1 MIWSLRNRVLAA
13 VLVVSVFTAVASVVL
28 TWTYVTNARSAAER
42 IRTANVQAVQQVA
55 YRYLL
60 PVGSDSTEWA
70 GIDRAV
76 EAAALS
82 VEARVVVLD
91 RASGDILADSN
102 PAGIPVTGADADA
115 ILNPAFSLVA
125 MVENEGVVRSEGT
138 FGCGEGCFDAVT
150 GSSPPVDL
158 VVLSGA
164 TEARTGAKTN
174 GPGFDA
180 LGAALAIAAV
190 VSVAGLLAAFVSNRV
205 TRPVAA
211 LSASVMQ
218 VGRGDLGERFNHGNS
233 VGEIADLGGAFNEMA
248 ANLQHSEAARTAMI
262 ADIAHE
268 LRNPIGTILGNIEA
282 AQDRV
287 LPLDPALL
295 NRLHSEAVQ
304 LADLTDDVQQLALA
318 DAGQLRIEPELLDLE
333 HLVGET
339 VSAYRPLAERQGIV
353 LTTTAAGPLMAA
365 ADPTRI
371 RQVIGNLVK
380 NAITHT
386 SAGGAVKVEVSAVD
400 GGFRIEVIDNGIGL
414 SIDDQR
420 RIFDRFWRADPSR
433 SRNTGGT
440 GVGLAISETLIE
452 AHGGSITVTSEPG
465 NGSHFTV
472 TLPRP
477 PST

>member
-13 VLVVSVFTAVASVVL
+13 VLVVAVFTAVASVVL

-42 IRTANVQAVQQVA
+42 IRTANAQAVQQVA

-60 PVGSDSTEWA
+60 PVGSGSKEWA
-70 GIDRAV
+70 GINRAAK
-76 EAAALS
+76 AAALS
-82 VEARVVVLD
+82 VKARVVVLD
-91 RASGDILADSN
+91 RASGDVLADSD
-102 PAGIPVTGADADA
+102 PARTPVTGSDADA
-115 ILNPAFSLVA
+115 ILNPAFSMVA
-125 MVENEGVVRSEGT
+125 MVENDGVVRSEGT
-138 FGCGEGCFDAVT
+138 FSCGEGCFKAVP

-158 VVLSGA
+158 VVLLDANESGV
-164 TEARTGAKTN
+164 GAKTN

-180 LGAALAIAAV
+180 LGTALAIAAV
-190 VSVAGLLAAFVSNRV
+190 VTVAGLLAAFVSNRV

-211 LSASVMQ
+211 LSASVTK
-218 VGRGDLGERFNHGNS
+218 VGRGELGERFDRGNS
-233 VGEIADLGGAFNEMA
+233 VGEIADLGRTFNEMA
-248 ANLQHSEAARTAMI
+248 ANLQHSESARTAMI

-282 AQDRV
+282 VQDHV

-295 NRLHSEAVQ
+295 GRLHSEAVH

-318 DAGQLRIEPELLDLE
+318 DAGQLSIEPELLDLG

-353 LTTTAAGPLMAA
+353 LTTTAAWPLMVA

-386 SAGGAVKVEVSAVD
+386 PAGGTVKVDVSALTD
-400 GGFRIEVIDNGIGL
+400 GFRIEVIDNGIGL
-414 SIDDQR
+414 SIADQGQV
-420 RIFDRFWRADPSR
+420 FDRFWRADPSR
-433 SRNTGGT
+433 SRKTGGT
-440 GVGLAISETLIE
+440 GVGLAISETLVKS
-452 AHGGSITVTSEPG
+452 HGGSITVSSEPG
-465 NGSHFTV
+465 SGSHFTV